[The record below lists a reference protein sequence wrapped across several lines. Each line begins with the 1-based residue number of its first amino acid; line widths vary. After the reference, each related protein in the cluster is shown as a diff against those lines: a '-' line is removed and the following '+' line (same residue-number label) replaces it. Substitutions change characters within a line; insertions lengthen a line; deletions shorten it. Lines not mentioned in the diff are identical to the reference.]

1 MQKRYSA
8 LTLAAFAASFVCN
21 TTYAADPNY
30 YSKTNV
36 LSGANQVAPSVN
48 YGKGIVFG
56 SVDTGISPWAGF
68 SSVINGQG
76 VDNIDKLN
84 SGSCLNGSCT
94 AGLYN
99 TDQNGHGTFTAS
111 QIVGAIPNFDG
122 NGNGIS
128 GVAAGG
134 TVIGVQVL
142 NAQGSGLDTDVAM
155 GIRYAVDRGAQ
166 VINLSIGPSG
176 GTSAQQAGFYNLLA
190 SAVNYAASKNVYV
203 VFAGGNSSK
212 SLAGGQKITGFTDAA
227 IQRTLFVGSTDS
239 KLKISSFSNKPGTG
253 SFTSTTGQSVAYK
266 NMWVMADGGGA
277 NFFGITDPVYGASN
291 SNTGSCAGYICIT
304 QKVGTSMAAPQATGA
319 IGLLLA
325 RWPVLITSGNA
336 GKLLAQTAKD
346 LGTKGIDTTYGSGF
360 INLVAAFQPVG
371 GLTAGTASGNT
382 VAVSS
387 ADGKVS
393 GGVVAAGALG
403 SMPNVAAALR
413 NYTVFD
419 SFDRDFQMDL
429 SGLVSKRPFRSSAS
443 YALTAPKS
451 SVSAVRFADG
461 RQLAF
466 GSMPQDITSLLSRP
480 SGDKAQSQHFIS
492 FTDAKGSTYAAGNG
506 GFPVAASFGEAMW
519 GAGTQMS
526 GQSYN
531 LGASNALLNLS
542 GGGAFMA
549 YGTPVNTATRFAV
562 SMAQTTREDAFVNSG
577 WSQADARALGA
588 GVTHT
593 FSDNFRAGLTLNALN
608 EESGLLGSS
617 YDSAGAIRFGDQNR
631 SVSFGVSS
639 ALAITESLS
648 FMTDAAITRSEG
660 AGFDNS
666 IVTNVTPIYGYSA
679 GVSLVQ
685 RNAFMKSDELSF
697 SVRAPLAAFSGS
709 ADIATASVD
718 EFGNAQAGSQR
729 VNLTPDGREVAFTA
743 NYALQSND
751 GLNWSLTA
759 SARRDADNIAGLNEA
774 NMLLRTSLS
783 F

>member
-1 MQKRYSA
+1 MQKRLSA
-8 LTLAAFAASFVCN
+8 LTLAAFAASFSFTVAH
-21 TTYAADPNY
+21 AADPNY

-36 LSGANQVAPSVN
+36 LTGASQVAPSVN

-56 SVDTGISPWAGF
+56 SVDSGISPWAGF
-68 SSVINGQG
+68 SSAYNGQG

-111 QIVGAIPNFDG
+111 QIVGAIPNFNA
-122 NGNGIS
+122 NGGIS

-142 NAQGSGLDTDVAM
+142 NAQGSGLNTDVAL
-155 GIRYAVDRGAQ
+155 GIRYAADRGAQ

-176 GTSAQQAGFYNLLA
+176 GSSSQQAGFYNSLA
-190 SAVNYAASKNVYV
+190 NAINYAASKNVYV

-212 SLAGGQKITGFTDAA
+212 TLVGGQKITGFTDAA
-227 IQRTLFVGSTDS
+227 ILRTLFVGSTDS
-239 KLKISSFSNKPGTG
+239 KLKISSFSNTPGSG
-253 SFTSTTGQSVAYK
+253 SFTSTTNKSTAYK

-291 SNTGSCAGYICIT
+291 SSTGACTGNVCIT

-319 IGLLLA
+319 IGLLLS

-346 LGTKGIDTTYGSGF
+346 LGSKGIDNTYGSGF

-371 GLTAGTASGNT
+371 GLTTSTASGTT

-387 ADGKVS
+387 ADGNVS

-403 SMPNVAAALR
+403 SMPHVAAALS
-413 NYTVFD
+413 NYTLFD
-419 SFDRDFQMDL
+419 SFDRDFQLDL

-443 YALTAPKS
+443 YALTAPKP
-451 SVSAVRFADG
+451 SVSAVRFTDG
-461 RQLAF
+461 RQLSF
-466 GSMPQDITSLLSRP
+466 GSMPQDITSILSRP
-480 SGDKAQSQHFIS
+480 SGNNAPSQHFVS
-492 FTDAKGSTYAAGNG
+492 FSDTQGSTYAAGNG
-506 GFPVAASFGEAMW
+506 GFPVAASFTEAMW

-542 GGGAFMA
+542 GGGAFLA
-549 YGTPVNTATRFAV
+549 YGTPVNTATRVAV
-562 SMAQTTREDAFVNSG
+562 SMAQTTRDDAFVNAG
-577 WSQADARALGA
+577 WSQPDARALGA
-588 GVTHT
+588 GVTHS
-593 FSDNFRAGLTLNALN
+593 FSGSFSAGLTMNALN
-608 EESGLLGSS
+608 EEGGLLGSS
-617 YDSAGAIRFGDQNR
+617 YDNAGAIRFGDRNR

-639 ALAITESLS
+639 VLAITDSLS

-666 IVTNVTPIYGYSA
+666 IVTNVTAIYGYSA
-679 GVSLVQ
+679 GASLVQ
-685 RNAFMKSDELSF
+685 RSAFTKNDELSL
-697 SVRAPLAAFSGS
+697 SLRAPLSAFNGS

-718 EFGNAQAGSQR
+718 EMGNALAGSQR
-729 VNLTPDGREVAFTA
+729 VSLVPDGREVALTA
-743 NYALQSND
+743 SYALQSTD
-751 GLNWSLTA
+751 GLNWNITA
-759 SARRDADNIAGLNEA
+759 SARRDADNISGLNEA
-774 NMLLRTSLS
+774 NVLLRTGLS